1 MCLLE
6 VNTYHSYTFD
16 IYFYMYELN
25 ALDIFLVSHRMSTS
39 PFVVVYFE
47 NP

>member
-1 MCLLE
+1 MRLLE
-6 VNTYHSYTFD
+6 VNTYHSYTFY
-16 IYFYMYELN
+16 IYSYIYELD
-25 ALDIFLVSHRMSTS
+25 ALDIFLVSHRMSIS